1 MNAWEILGIAPTQN
15 VRAIKRAARQLA
27 QHHPEEDQEGF
38 QLVQAAYER
47 ALAQAR
53 AMEALGASHTPE
65 EVAADTPLPA
75 SPISPDAASPA
86 EPVESASA
94 ETGRTGAAA
103 QPGRERT
110 RMPRADTLPHAD
122 ALSHA
127 ERQAPTRDA
136 SAPSRPRMAQPDG
149 VFADVEAEAAATGDQ
164 ASVDYVQ
171 EKLLRDAARR
181 ERAAAWL
188 ADFERQL
195 QVGDGATAYVQRHPV
210 AEFLDDEGF
219 DRALANTLRD
229 RVSRLDG
236 RHLDELERA
245 VGFSSKH
252 AALNGL
258 FERRRADLRKQRRDK
273 RRVVAAI
280 AFCAIIMSVRLVL
293 INQNAANQEELQQKV
308 EDARKSVDASRNLEL
323 VLPESRGDEDALA
336 ANVQANRKAIEDH
349 LLQELGEPA
358 ALEDDPAFVPG
369 SSDRVLAMATVPDGT
384 RYAVFAHVDEGCL
397 IDEVTSVTPVEDD
410 AA

>member
-15 VRAIKRAARQLA
+15 VRAIKRAYARQLA
-27 QHHPEEDQEGF
+27 QHHPEEDQEGY

-53 AMEALGASHTPE
+53 AMEAVGASHTPE
-65 EVAADTPLPA
+65 EVAAETPPPV

-86 EPVESASA
+86 EPVESAAA
-94 ETGRTGAAA
+94 ETGRVDAAA
-103 QPGRERT
+103 QTGRERT
-110 RMPRADTLPHAD
+110 RMPHAD
-122 ALSHA
+122 ALPHA

-219 DRALANTLRD
+219 DRALANALRN

-245 VGFSSKH
+245 VGFSSRH

-258 FERRRADLRKQRRDK
+258 FERRRADLLKQRRDK

-280 AFCAIIMSVRLVL
+280 AFCAVIMSVRLTL

-308 EDARKSVDASRNLEL
+308 EDARKSVDASRDLEL
-323 VLPESRGDEDALA
+323 VLPDSRGDEDALA